1 MLLSEYLVLLLTAL
15 YVVAMV
21 PLAPEIVAIDTW
33 RDILGAM
40 MPLLI
45 VAVGQ
50 AFVLIVAGIDLSATS
65 NLAISSVLAAG
76 VMTLD
81 GGPLAAA
88 PAWLAITA
96 GVLTSWQLAAPWACS
111 TAPASRDQHAAFIV
125 TLTTM
130 MFFFGLAIWITT
142 LLTPDGSSI
151 GNLPQGFAFWARA
164 ASAACRSRC

>member
-65 NLAISSVLAAG
+65 NLAISSVLAAA

-81 GGPLAAA
+81 GGPWPA
-88 PAWLAITA
+88 PRPGSRSPRAYSR
-96 GVLTSWQLAAPWACS
+96 SWQLAAPWARS
-111 TAPASRDQHAAFIV
+111 TAPASRDS
-125 TLTTM
+125 TCRR
-130 MFFFGLAIWITT
+130 
-142 LLTPDGSSI
+142 SS
-151 GNLPQGFAFWARA
+151 
-164 ASAACRSRC
+164 SR